1 MYNSQTCMIFLILEL
16 LNITLLSDPILRAAI
31 ARRRQQCLSGQS
43 THNLVAKRLCFL
55 RSAFVSTSECAI
67 DAEKFNAA
75 GNNMGG
81 ADVSRLEFGAS
92 QL

>member
-1 MYNSQTCMIFLILEL
+1 MIFLILEL
-16 LNITLLSDPILRAAI
+16 LNITLLSDPILRVATI
-31 ARRRQQCLSGQS
+31 ARRRQQQCLSSGQS
-43 THNLVAKRLCFL
+43 THNLVANRLCFL

>member
-1 MYNSQTCMIFLILEL
+1 MIFLILEL
-16 LNITLLSDPILRAAI
+16 LNITLISDPILRATI
-31 ARRRQQCLSGQS
+31 ARRRQQCLLSGQS
-43 THNLVAKRLCFL
+43 THNLVANRLCFL
-55 RSAFVSTSECAI
+55 RSAFVSTSKCAI

>member
-1 MYNSQTCMIFLILEL
+1 MIFLILEL
-16 LNITLLSDPILRAAI
+16 LNITLLSDPILREPLSHAGGS
-31 ARRRQQCLSGQS
+31 RQCLSSGQS
-43 THNLVAKRLCFL
+43 THNLVANRLCFL